1 MVIVQRPSAVAVVQQ
16 DACVTGRG
24 LVGRPLPA
32 KKGRKRL
39 LCPTCRTE
47 CAVKGGRAAELPIV
61 YLALQGA

>member
-1 MVIVQRPSAVAVVQQ
+1 MR
-16 DACVTGRG
+16 RG
-24 LVGRPLPA
+24 PVSRPLPA